1 MDWEFDTDLKMTY
14 NNPVY
19 LEQCKLR
26 KVEIDDSGFV
36 EQVPLDMNK
45 LVVEEIDD
53 DDEFEDEFDNMPDE
67 LFDKRSDKS
76 STSPKPDKPDRLG
89 RLDRP
94 NRPDTSPKPSES
106 IKQSKPVGIG
116 NLNDDDDSDINEVTV
131 KIQGTKSTIPAS
143 SDNSSVRDK
152 LNSELGNTKPNIK
165 LNVDKPS
172 SSTSSE
178 STASTATTPSNK
190 PKIKLNIKK

>member
-1 MDWEFDTDLKMTY
+1 MTY

-26 KVEIDDSGFV
+26 KAEINDSGFV

-76 STSPKPDKPDRLG
+76 STSPKPDKPDRPG

-116 NLNDDDDSDINEVTV
+116 NLNDDDDGDINEVTL
-131 KIQGTKSTIPAS
+131 KIQGAKSTIPAS

-165 LNVDKPS
+165 FNVDKPS
-172 SSTSSE
+172 SSASSE
-178 STASTATTPSNK
+178 STTSTTTTSSNK